1 MKVKNYLWT
10 LAAALTLVGCS
21 DDLETQKGGPEEEP
35 KALGETYVSFTIAQ
49 PETKAPRPSGGE
61 DGDGFEAGQEN
72 ENMVKSLALYF
83 LDGDANSDALTP
95 ILGSLFIED
104 DKINQEATP
113 NSSITTNPVRIEA
126 ELEAKIE
133 FDKTYGILAVT
144 NIGKGAV
151 SKAAT
156 LGELRDEVYEG
167 GAFGQ
172 GEAGQFIMSSERIGN
187 IKFSKY
193 NNSENNPATAR
204 ILVERLA
211 ARIDFKQKTEGEANV
226 YPIYITNEKGE
237 YINGDGEIVGEDG
250 KIEMAKITLTNLLVV
265 NQMHNNTYMY
275 KRVAPEVAGDVEW
288 LGLEKAD
295 VKGHQTNYV
304 IDPATF
310 LKSTFAGAELDVIPY
325 YNRLKET
332 VNVADF
338 YKEAKEGIKEFT
350 IAEDDSRYNNIN
362 PAIKMR

>member
-10 LAAALTLVGCS
+10 LAAALALVGCS

-72 ENMVKSLALYF
+72 ENMVKSLVLYF
-83 LDGDANSDALTP
+83 LDGDANSDASTP
-95 ILGSLFIED
+95 ILGSLFIGK
-104 DKINQEATP
+104 DKINQEATTP
-113 NSSITTNPVRIEA
+113 NSSITTNPVRIAA

-144 NIGKGAV
+144 NIEEGAV

-156 LGELRDEVYEG
+156 LGELRDEVYDD

-211 ARIDFKQKTEGEANV
+211 ARIDFKQTTIAGEEANV
-226 YPIYITNEKGE
+226 YPI
-237 YINGDGEIVGEDG
+237 
-250 KIEMAKITLTNLLVV
+250 
-265 NQMHNNTYMY
+265 
-275 KRVAPEVAGDVEW
+275 
-288 LGLEKAD
+288 
-295 VKGHQTNYV
+295 
-304 IDPATF
+304 
-310 LKSTFAGAELDVIPY
+310 S
-325 YNRLKET
+325 
-332 VNVADF
+332 
-338 YKEAKEGIKEFT
+338 
-350 IAEDDSRYNNIN
+350 
-362 PAIKMR
+362 